1 MMNYRKH
8 TYMAYLFI
16 LITVV
21 LTHNFSDIVIAT
33 NWVGFQMGFHICWVK
48 QVQLTNTRCMPYS
61 AVRLPNR
68 REILIDNI

>member
-1 MMNYRKH
+1 MFRYHRGELKLKRDYKLVSNPSFNDELRKH

-33 NWVGFQMGFHICWVK
+33 NWVGFQMGFHIYWVK
-48 QVQLTNTRCMPYS
+48 
-61 AVRLPNR
+61 
-68 REILIDNI
+68 